1 MTTADLHPPSG
12 PANAAHWY
20 RVTIESIGGA
30 GMAVIVGVMIVQVV
44 MRYVFNSSLIWA
56 EELCRYI
63 LVWMTFLLAGVAFHR
78 GELVAV
84 DLVTGALPP
93 KARLALKILV
103 TLPIIIFL
111 GIIVFYGWRF
121 ASRMGIQTIP
131 AIDFIW
137 SALGSK
143 EEAEISV
150 FWIYISAPVGCA
162 LLIAHMLTSLLI
174 EARAVARGETIE
186 PATSTH

>member
-1 MTTADLHPPSG
+1 MTTPDLHPHSRPAG
-12 PANAAHWY
+12 PAHWY
-20 RVTIESIGGA
+20 RVTVESIGGA
-30 GMAVIVGVMIVQVV
+30 GMMIIVAVMFVQVV

-63 LVWMTFLLAGVAFHR
+63 LVWMTFLLAGIAFHR

-84 DLVTGALPP
+84 ELVTGALPP

-103 TLPIIIFL
+103 TLPVVVFL

-162 LLIAHMLTSLLI
+162 LLIAHMLTSLVL
-174 EARAVARGETIE
+174 EARAVMRGETIE
-186 PATSTH
+186 PAASAH

>member
-1 MTTADLHPPSG
+1 MTTEDPRQPSWESPG
-12 PANAAHWY
+12 RWY
-20 RVTIESIGGA
+20 RLTIESIGGA
-30 GMAVIVGVMIVQVV
+30 GMAVIVVVMIVQVV
-44 MRYVFNSSLIWA
+44 MRYVFNASLIWA

-63 LVWMTFLLAGVAFHR
+63 LVWMTFLLVGVAFHR

-84 DLVTGALPP
+84 ELVTGALPP

-103 TLPIIIFL
+103 TIPV
-111 GIIVFYGWRF
+111 IVFLAFIVFFGWRF

-137 SALGSK
+137 SALGGK
-143 EEAEISV
+143 EEAEVSV

-162 LLIAHMLTSLLI
+162 LLIAHMLTSLVL
-174 EARAVARGETIE
+174 ETRAVARGETIE
-186 PATSTH
+186 PAVSTH